1 MLEKELEYIDD
12 LSTSNTDNMA
22 DLEDIIKYCQMGR
35 ECSKTV
41 MDEYT
46 SCDKISKEVIV
57 WYSHNK
63 KVLKQMNEWAILHK
77 EEFSEYQN
85 KIKSVQE
92 RIKKLKNN
100 VLKS

>member
-22 DLEDIIKYCQMGR
+22 ELEDILKYCQMGR
-35 ECSKTV
+35 ECSKSV

-57 WYSHNK
+57 WYSHNR
-63 KVLKQMNEWAILHK
+63 KVIKQMKEWADIYK
-77 EEFSEYQN
+77 EEFTEHKK
-85 KIKSVQE
+85 KIKEVQQ
-92 RIKKLKNN
+92 RIKTLK
-100 VLKS
+100 KSVVKS

>member
-1 MLEKELEYIDD
+1 MLGVEIEHIDD
-12 LSTSNTDNMA
+12 LGTSNTDNMA
-22 DLEDIIKYCQMGR
+22 ELEDILRYCQVGR
-35 ECSKTV
+35 DCSKPV

-46 SCDKISKEVIV
+46 ACDKISKEVIV

-77 EEFSEYQN
+77 EEFSEYQK
-85 KIKSVQE
+85 KIKTVQE
-92 RIKKLKNN
+92 RIKNLKSN

>member
-1 MLEKELEYIDD
+1 MLGVEIEYIDD
-12 LSTSNTDNMA
+12 LGTSNTDNMA
-22 DLEDIIKYCQMGR
+22 ELEDILRYCQMGR
-35 ECSKTV
+35 DCSKSV

-46 SCDKISKEVIV
+46 ACDKISKEVIV

-63 KVLKQMNEWAILHK
+63 KVLKQMNEWVILHK

-85 KIKSVQE
+85 KIKAVQE

-100 VLKS
+100 VLGS